1 MRPSPIPFA
10 VPSKAPLTLSPTT
23 KSPTA
28 CVNQVFPVSPSLP
41 GKKGA
46 AFTLRDIGRPGSW
59 VENLPKVIALRP
71 HWNYSWGPKQ
81 VDAQPADIEFVPMIW
96 GTNNAALVQTV
107 IRDVIVPQVQKGQT
121 KRLLGF
127 NEPDSTSQ
135 ANMNVSKALEIW
147 PTLESANV
155 PLTSPSCVLPNV
167 PWMTA
172 FMTSAAESTCP
183 RRRVDWIGVHWY
195 GSSAN
200 FDTFVTRMTNTYN
213 LYRRPLLVTEFSIA
227 NFTAT
232 TASDNKITKAQ
243 VLAFLKKALPWMEQ
257 QEWIAGYAWFSF
269 NINGVAGPSSA
280 LFDLQG
286 NLTATGRYY
295 ASVRKDNPQGDQSIL
310 PDP

>member
-1 MRPSPIPFA
+1 MPSASPSRFPIA
-10 VPSKAPLTLSPTT
+10 RTPTT
-23 KSPTA
+23 KSPTV

-59 VENLPKVIALRP
+59 VENMPKVIALRP

-96 GTNNAALVQTV
+96 GSNDAAFVQTV

-127 NEPDSTSQ
+127 NEPDSSSQ
-135 ANMNVSKALEIW
+135 ANMNVAKALEIW
-147 PTLESANV
+147 PILESANI
-155 PLTSPSCVLPNV
+155 PLTSPSCVQPDRA
-167 PWMTA
+167 WMTS
-172 FMTSAAESTCP
+172 FMASAADNVCP

-213 LYRRPLLVTEFSIA
+213 LYRRPLLVTEFALA
-227 NFTAT
+227 NFSAT
-232 TASDNKITKAQ
+232 TPSDNKITKSQ
-243 VLAFLKKALPWMEQ
+243 VLTFLKKALPWMEQ

-286 NLTATGRYY
+286 NLTAAGRYY